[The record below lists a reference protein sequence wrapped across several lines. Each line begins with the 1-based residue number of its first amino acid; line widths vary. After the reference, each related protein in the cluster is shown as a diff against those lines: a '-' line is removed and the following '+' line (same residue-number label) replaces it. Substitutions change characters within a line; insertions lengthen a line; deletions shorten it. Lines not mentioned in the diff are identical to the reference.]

1 MASNLE
7 EILGNNEL
15 YRFAKLIMDKI
26 KNKEIITFSLGIGNS
41 EKVAENALK
50 EAKKNKMNPYS
61 VIVNLESDLNY
72 DNECDDK
79 RDENDK
85 IRELFDYIKN
95 NYGQDH
101 KVKEFLTL
109 ITKDPLTN
117 CYNPLGKMIFEEEN
131 SNKNIYYYLFFDG
144 NDMHELNKIHGYD
157 YVSNLLSLSG
167 KALSQNIRF
176 NDSVV
181 KMESYRQHGSAGDEF
196 LVKIYSDNELS
207 KEELKNIGLRLLTAI
222 YITQVDSKERKNKK
236 IMGNWKSIYEIV
248 NSSLNSSFY
257 NN

>member
-1 MASNLE
+1 MASSLE
-7 EILGNNEL
+7 DRLENNEV
-15 YRFAKLIMDKI
+15 YRFAKLITNKI

-61 VIVNLESDLNY
+61 VIVDLESNLDCG
-72 DNECDDK
+72 NECNDK
-79 RDENDK
+79 GEENDK

-131 SNKNIYYYLFFDG
+131 SNKNTYYLFFDG

-236 IMGNWKSIYEIV
+236 IMENWKSIYEIV